1 MATMHKV
8 ELSPELVERVIKRRG
23 RLHAYDCI
31 EAAQTAL
38 VVIDMQNVWV
48 QEGQPAFTPCC
59 RGIVPNI
66 NRLAKAARHAGG
78 RVYWV
83 RAIYGG
89 AASENWS
96 AYLDFFSPEHMRAM
110 TAALTEGAE
119 GAAPAPLDPA
129 LKDGQSAYEDKGK
142 EPGTQLDEE
151 L

>member
-23 RLHAYDCI
+23 RLHAYDRI

-110 TAALTEGAE
+110 TAALTG
-119 GAAPAPLDPA
+119 
-129 LKDGQSAYEDKGK
+129 
-142 EPGTQLDEE
+142 
-151 L
+151 